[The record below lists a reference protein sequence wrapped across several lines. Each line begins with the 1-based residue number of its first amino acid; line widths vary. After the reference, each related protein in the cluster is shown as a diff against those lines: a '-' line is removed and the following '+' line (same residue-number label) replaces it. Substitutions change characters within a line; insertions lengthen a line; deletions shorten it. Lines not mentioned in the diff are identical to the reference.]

1 MNVYILSQ
9 ASQYILIFFKEI
21 KVGMNAIIIQN
32 RKLHFK
38 LSLLDKYNL
47 YLYLSFSMQD
57 TQKE

>member
-21 KVGMNAIIIQN
+21 KVGMNAIMIQN

-38 LSLLDKYNL
+38 LLLLDK
-47 YLYLSFSMQD
+47 
-57 TQKE
+57 